1 MCNKMDYNPLKKRV
15 FAISILNILLT
26 ITLSVG
32 GLYLLMPVIMHFQP
46 NWKVIYCGYYKTS
59 LVANI
64 IVTILIALIGV
75 ILSVYLLLVIGTK
88 ALENYTLIP
97 YFFNKSIEIGGCVF
111 CDICLVIFPH
121 ALGSDAET
129 KEDCVVRVSSLL
141 IALIIT
147 TKMLLDIYLVM
158 QVVTLDEKF
167 RKQWWTNQVR
177 KSKRIKKRNV

>member
-88 ALENYTLIP
+88 ALENYTLIDS
-97 YFFNKSIEIGGCVF
+97 YHCSRYNTNTGRLTNKMF
-111 CDICLVIFPH
+111 DDIFIK
-121 ALGSDAET
+121 A
-129 KEDCVVRVSSLL
+129 KKL
-141 IALIIT
+141 I
-147 TKMLLDIYLVM
+147 
-158 QVVTLDEKF
+158 
-167 RKQWWTNQVR
+167 
-177 KSKRIKKRNV
+177 